1 MNDKD
6 KEYAKIKIEELI
18 NRYENKTVPNSIAG
32 LAEENEDMPIP
43 WLNNFCINV
52 YREKLTKHIKDKSN
66 NSKEEYIK
74 AKAELR
80 NITEELLR
88 RYSKRPAKTLPEV
101 IRDNADL
108 NISSIYSYTEL
119 IYNQTAKEYLIEK
132 GIIKEKEKLVEA
144 PERELPKIIKEL
156 WKKYPD
162 GFSGYLTDLAGAN
175 PDIEVMKINPLTRK
189 LYDMTTK
196 QYLTMIGFLRE
207 LPFEEQE
214 KKNLDNAIAVLQKKY
229 TDNPLRNIN
238 DIDLH
243 GTNISK
249 LRFITLIK
257 KYYNKDVVKFLRQN
271 NILAAEEANSV
282 KKIPQRDCTN
292 SVASG
297 NVCYLGVSGLEKT
310 QQPKANPK
318 SFVLFNNEEVQV
330 DSWRDLYAKVFTIL
344 YDEYPELIPRD
355 KSFVGGQ
362 NIDFGN
368 AYASKSMTSPKR
380 IFMHMY
386 LETNYEADEI
396 FSRISALFRLCGIN
410 ESSLKIKTK
419 DGVIG
424 NLGESNETNVNLDAS
439 MDELIGIIDGIEYDG
454 VINPLEVS
462 CLREWLQNNK
472 NIIINTEYSD
482 FVKTVEDILE
492 DDYIDENER
501 DFLIKWANNYKERID
516 DIGRNINILIGIL
529 KGVVAA
535 NIIQNKE
542 IFELDN
548 WLKNN
553 DGLSGILLFDKIL
566 NCISYDSFIIKYK
579 KPKIKIRIKL

>member
-1 MNDKD
+1 
-6 KEYAKIKIEELI
+6 
-18 NRYENKTVPNSIAG
+18 
-32 LAEENEDMPIP
+32 MPIP

-132 GIIKEKEKLVEA
+132 GIIKAKEKHVEA

-156 WKKYPD
+156 WKKEPD

-249 LRFITLIK
+249 LRFITLIQ
-257 KYYNKDVVKFLRQN
+257 KY
-271 NILAAEEANSV
+271 
-282 KKIPQRDCTN
+282 
-292 SVASG
+292 
-297 NVCYLGVSGLEKT
+297 
-310 QQPKANPK
+310 
-318 SFVLFNNEEVQV
+318 
-330 DSWRDLYAKVFTIL
+330 
-344 YDEYPELIPRD
+344 
-355 KSFVGGQ
+355 
-362 NIDFGN
+362 
-368 AYASKSMTSPKR
+368 
-380 IFMHMY
+380 
-386 LETNYEADEI
+386 
-396 FSRISALFRLCGIN
+396 
-410 ESSLKIKTK
+410 
-419 DGVIG
+419 
-424 NLGESNETNVNLDAS
+424 
-439 MDELIGIIDGIEYDG
+439 
-454 VINPLEVS
+454 
-462 CLREWLQNNK
+462 
-472 NIIINTEYSD
+472 
-482 FVKTVEDILE
+482 
-492 DDYIDENER
+492 
-501 DFLIKWANNYKERID
+501 
-516 DIGRNINILIGIL
+516 
-529 KGVVAA
+529 
-535 NIIQNKE
+535 
-542 IFELDN
+542 
-548 WLKNN
+548 
-553 DGLSGILLFDKIL
+553 
-566 NCISYDSFIIKYK
+566 
-579 KPKIKIRIKL
+579 